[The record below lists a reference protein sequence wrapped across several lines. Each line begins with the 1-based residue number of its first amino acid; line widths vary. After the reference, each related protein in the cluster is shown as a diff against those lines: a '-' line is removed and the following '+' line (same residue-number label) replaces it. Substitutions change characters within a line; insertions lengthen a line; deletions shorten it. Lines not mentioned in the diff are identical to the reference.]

1 MNITQ
6 RAIGALLA
14 GGLLFAAC
22 GDDDDVTEDPTS
34 EEMDDEMESEEMDDE
49 MESEEM
55 DDEEMDDEES

>member
-22 GDDDDVTEDPTS
+22 GDDDVNEDPTS

-49 MESEEM
+49 EM
-55 DDEEMDDEES
+55 NDEES